1 MLPEQADILWTFVTI
16 IFSLFSMFAF
26 INVIMHCR
34 ANKGANTVLWGSIFG
49 AGFIINLMLTNHMF
63 ELTQQEQLVFISN
76 QVLAVFLTLLIWGIF
91 YKSENIEDQSPPLIR
106 AAFFYSTISI
116 LLAGYTNWLPQQRS
130 DPPPKAEV
138 PSGGV
143 ESMDVYTEMGRF
155 IVFGPP
161 AAGGNKSIGKG
172 QCPLCHT
179 FDAGDN
185 IGRCPNLF
193 GVEERSHTRIKEDRY
208 LNDPIKIGEKDGATG
223 IIKGKPDEIPEEYR
237 RADASELTGE
247 DYLRESLMCPS
258 CYVVK
263 DYGKAGDTKS
273 PMPVINKPPISLAKF
288 ELNAVLAWLQSK
300 DTPGEFATVTIPLPD
315 GSEGGGD
322 DGGDGG
328 EDVEGPLFVTGEEPM
343 DVMINKLGC
352 PLCHTIP
359 GIEGAVGELGPVL
372 HEKINAPNRIK
383 DPNYKGKAKSG
394 RDYVRESILN
404 PNIYIV
410 FNEAEGEPFPEG
422 VMPQDFANKLSVN
435 ALDKLVDF
443 ISNTQPEG

>member
-26 INVIMHCR
+26 INVIQNCR
-34 ANKGANTVLWGSIFG
+34 AKEGANTVLWGSIFG

-63 ELTQQEQLVFISN
+63 ELTQQEQLGFISN
-76 QVLAVFLTLLIWGIF
+76 QVLAVFLTLLIWGLF
-91 YKSENIEDQSPPLIR
+91 FKSENIENQSPPLIR

-130 DPPPKAEV
+130 DPPPKAVAIDTSSLTMEI
-138 PSGGV
+138 
-143 ESMDVYTEMGRF
+143 YTGMGET
-155 IVFGPP
+155 IVFGKERI
-161 AAGGNKSIGKG
+161 AGSKAIGKG

-223 IIKGKPDEIPEEYR
+223 IIKGKPDQIPDEYR
-237 RADASELTGE
+237 RADAGQLIGE

-263 DYGKAGDTKS
+263 GYGKAGDTKS
-273 PMPVINKPPISLAKF
+273 PMPVINKPPISLGPMEF
-288 ELNAVLAWLQSK
+288 NAVVAWLQAK
-300 DTPGEFATVTIPLPD
+300 DTPGDFANVTIPLPT
-315 GSEGGGD
+315 GQPEAPPED
-322 DGGDGG
+322 D
-328 EDVEGPLFVTGEEPM
+328 EEAPTFVTGTEPIEE
-343 DVMINKLGC
+343 MINTLGC

-372 HEKINAPNRIK
+372 HEKINAPQRIK

-394 RDYVRESILN
+394 RDYVKESILN
-404 PNIYIV
+404 PNAYIV

-422 VMPQDFANKLSVN
+422 VMPQDFANKLSVS

-443 ISNTQPEG
+443 ISNTQPKG

>member
-16 IFSLFSMFAF
+16 IFTLFSLFAF
-26 INVIMHCR
+26 INVVQHSR
-34 ANKGANTVLWGSIFG
+34 EREETSTVLWGTIFG
-49 AGFIINLMLTNHMF
+49 TGLIINLLLTNHMF
-63 ELTQQEQLVFISN
+63 ELTQQEQLGFISY
-76 QVLAVFLTLLIWGIF
+76 QVLAVFFTLLAWGIF
-91 YKSENIEDQSPPLIR
+91 FKSENIENQSPPLIR

-130 DPPPKAEV
+130 DPPPPPEKIDT
-138 PSGGV
+138 S
-143 ESMDVYTEMGRF
+143 SLTMDVYVGMGET
-155 IVFGPP
+155 IVFGKERV
-161 AAGGNKSIGKG
+161 AGSKAIGKG

-179 FDAGDN
+179 FDPGDN

-208 LNDPIKIGEKDGATG
+208 LNEPIKIGEKDGATG

-237 RADASELTGE
+237 RADASELIGE

-263 DYGKAGDTKS
+263 GYGKAGDTKS
-273 PMPVINKPPISLAKF
+273 PMPVISKPPISLGLV
-288 ELNAVLAWLQSK
+288 ELNAVLAWLQAK
-300 DTPGEFATVTIPLPD
+300 DTPGEFASVTIPLPTGED
-315 GSEGGGD
+315 SAPAADSGD
-322 DGGDGG
+322 D
-328 EDVEGPLFVTGEEPM
+328 EEGPVFVTGAEPI
-343 DVMINKLGC
+343 DVMINTLGC

-359 GIEGAVGELGPVL
+359 GIEGAVGELGPKL
-372 HEKINAPNRIK
+372 HEKINAPQRIK
-383 DPNYKGKAKSG
+383 DPNYKGKAKTG
-394 RDYVRESILN
+394 RDYVKESILN
-404 PNIYIV
+404 PNAYIV

-443 ISNTQPEG
+443 ISNTQP

>member
-26 INVIMHCR
+26 FNVIQHCR
-34 ANKGANTVLWGSIFG
+34 AKEGASTVLWGSIFG

-63 ELTQQEQLVFISN
+63 ELTQQEQLGFISN
-76 QVLAVFLTLLIWGIF
+76 QVLAVFLTLLTWGIF
-91 YKSENIEDQSPPLIR
+91 FKSENIEDQSPPMIR

-130 DPPPKAEV
+130 DPPPAAEV
-138 PSGGV
+138 IDAS
-143 ESMDVYTEMGRF
+143 SLTMDIYVGMGEK
-155 IVFGPP
+155 IVFGKERI
-161 AAGGNKSIGKG
+161 AGSKAIGKG

-223 IIKGKPDEIPEEYR
+223 IIKGEPDQIPEEYR
-237 RADASELTGE
+237 RADASELIGE

-263 DYGKAGDTKS
+263 GYGKAGDTKS
-273 PMPVINKPPISLAKF
+273 PMPVISKPPISLGMV
-288 ELNAVLAWLQSK
+288 ELNAVLSWLQAK
-300 DTPGEFATVTIPLPD
+300 DTPGDFANVTIPLPTGETEKPD
-315 GSEGGGD
+315 DSGD
-322 DGGDGG
+322 D
-328 EDVEGPLFVTGEEPM
+328 EEAPIFVTGMEPGGVPEM
-343 DVMINKLGC
+343 LNILGC

-359 GIEGAVGELGPVL
+359 GVEGAVGELGPKL
-372 HEKINAPNRIK
+372 HEKINAPKRIK
-383 DPNYKGKAKSG
+383 DPNYKGKAKTG
-394 RDYVRESILN
+394 RDYVKESILN
-404 PNIYIV
+404 PNAYIV
-410 FNEAEGEPFPEG
+410 FNEEAGEPFPESL
-422 VMPQDFANKLSVN
+422 MPQDFANKLSVN